1 MRQQF
6 RLIGLSL
13 VAALATSG
21 CAPMTQLLA
30 ALDTKPQ
37 LEAWGPETVFPSIET
52 AAVDALIY
60 TYLQARNA
68 HDTERMRAGTIYS
81 VDTGYSYGEIHVASS
96 LLAHR
101 IAYPLKR
108 QDVARFHMY
117 PLASD
122 RAVSRTNERATQA
135 DRRSVSV
142 TDPLHRPLFILHPS
156 LVIREYRGRDDE
168 VVAVADLRRPKRVI
182 LIAGESC
189 GASARCRLRG
199 FAK

>member
-1 MRQQF
+1 MREKI

-13 VAALATSG
+13 IAALATSG
-21 CAPMTQLLA
+21 CAQMGHFLA

-52 AAVDALIY
+52 AVVDALIY
-60 TYLQARNA
+60 SYLQASNA

-81 VDTGYSYGEIHVASS
+81 VDAGYSYGEIHVASS
-96 LLAHR
+96 LLAYR
-101 IAYPLKR
+101 VAYPLK
-108 QDVARFHMY
+108 QKDVARFHMY

-135 DRRSVSV
+135 DRRSVAV

-156 LVIREYRGRDDE
+156 LVIREYRGRNEE

-182 LIAGESC
+182 LLAGE
-189 GASARCRLRG
+189 
-199 FAK
+199 

>member
-1 MRQQF
+1 MMDQI

-13 VAALATSG
+13 IAALATSG
-21 CAPMTQLLA
+21 CAPMTHLLA
-30 ALDTKPQ
+30 TLDTRPQ

-60 TYLQARNA
+60 TYLQASSEQ
-68 HDTERMRAGTIYS
+68 DTQRMRAGTIYS
-81 VDTGYSYGEIHVASS
+81 VDDGYSYGEIHVAKN
-96 LLAHR
+96 LLEYR

-122 RAVSRTNERATQA
+122 RTVSRVNERATQE
-135 DRRSVSV
+135 DRRSVAV

-182 LIAGESC
+182 LIAGE
-189 GASARCRLRG
+189 
-199 FAK
+199 